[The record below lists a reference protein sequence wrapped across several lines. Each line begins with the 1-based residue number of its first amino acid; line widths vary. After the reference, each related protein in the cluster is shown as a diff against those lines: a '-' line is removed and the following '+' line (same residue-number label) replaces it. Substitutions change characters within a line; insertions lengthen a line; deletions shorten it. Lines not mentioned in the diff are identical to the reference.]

1 MNTKKQNQKNPR
13 LRKQHKQSPKK
24 QGANPVMLH
33 ENRKIHEQELPEL
46 RMTD

>member
-1 MNTKKQNQKNPR
+1 MNTKKQTQKNPR
-13 LRKQHKQSPKK
+13 LRKQQKQSPKK
-24 QGANPVMLH
+24 QGHNPITLH

>member
-1 MNTKKQNQKNPR
+1 MNTKKQDQKNPR
-13 LRKQHKQSPKK
+13 LRKQHKQTLKK
-24 QGANPVMLH
+24 QGHNPVMLH